1 MNGRTNF
8 HCKGCGRFITFPDDH
23 ITAFDDY
30 YTCNRN
36 KLVLGQTWSEIQN
49 G

>member
-23 ITAFDDY
+23 VVRGFDE
-30 YTCNRN
+30 YTCNPW
-36 KLVLGQTWSEIQN
+36 KPVYEEDC
-49 G
+49 